1 MGGGR
6 ERADRR
12 VGSSVRAGALRGVAF
27 LSLLVVIAACSP
39 TVANET
45 SGADRA
51 KAAKEATKNL
61 EAAENK
67 DLGCG
72 NVVTSRGHRATPAPE
87 HLLLLVDAFA
97 VPEDCWD
104 KIVFTFQATGDD
116 MPPGYDIEYREPPF
130 TDPNGGQIATVGE
143 AFLYLTFKP
152 VSQYDDRE
160 GRHKQMYLGNLRLT
174 LTDTHHTQLVSKLTD
189 AEDGTQSWVIGLDSR
204 RPFTVD
210 AASDPPRVTVYIM
223 R

>member
-1 MGGGR
+1 MG
-6 ERADRR
+6 RR
-12 VGSSVRAGALRGVAF
+12 VGTTLRAAALVA
-27 LSLLVVIAACSP
+27 LLAVVAACSP
-39 TVANET
+39 TVANDTT

-67 DLGCG
+67 DLGCA
-72 NVVTSRGHRATPAPE
+72 NIVTSRDHRATPAPE
-87 HLLLLVDAFA
+87 HLDLLVDAYA
-97 VPEDCWD
+97 VAEDCWD
-104 KIVFTFQATGDD
+104 KIVFTFAPTGYD

-130 TDPNGGQIATVGE
+130 TEGPGQNTVGTVGSE
-143 AFLYLTFKP
+143 FLYLTFKP

-160 GRHKQMYLGNLRLT
+160 GRHKQMYLGNLLLRLQ
-174 LTDTHHTQLVSKLTD
+174 DMHHTELVRKLID
-189 AEDGTQSWVIGLDSR
+189 GEDGTQSWVIGLDSR

-210 AASDPPRVTVYIM
+210 AASGPPRVTVYIM